1 MADRFAGAGG
11 RAKVVAAMADSNVLR
26 INGRVS
32 IPVAELTF
40 RASRSGGPGGQHVN
54 TSSTRIELW
63 WDLAESPSLSAAERS
78 RAWNRLGTR
87 LLADGRLR
95 LVSSGSRSQLQNREE
110 VVARFRAIL
119 AAALREPKPRK
130 RTRPTQASRE
140 RRLAEKKEKSRT
152 KRERRPPSLDD

>member
-1 MADRFAGAGG
+1 MREPEG
-11 RAKVVAAMADSNVLR
+11 RAKVVAAMADASVLR
-26 INGRVS
+26 INDRVS

-63 WDLAESPSLSAAERS
+63 WDLAESRSLSAAERS

-110 VVARFRAIL
+110 VIARFRTLL